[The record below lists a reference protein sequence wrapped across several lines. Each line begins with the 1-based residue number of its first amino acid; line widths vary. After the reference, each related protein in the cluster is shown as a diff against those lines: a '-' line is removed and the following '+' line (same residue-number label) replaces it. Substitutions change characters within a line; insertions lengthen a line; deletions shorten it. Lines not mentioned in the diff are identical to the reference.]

1 MIKIGNIFVNLSTIT
16 RIEDRQVTFTDG
28 RSIIFTEPE
37 LQDILAA
44 LFNEPRKE
52 DAKVD
57 GNDTV
62 PNRNRTN
69 KPKRVSK

>member
-1 MIKIGNIFVNLSTIT
+1 MIKIGNKYINLSTIT

-28 RSIIFTEPE
+28 RNIVFTEPE

-62 PNRNRTN
+62 PNRNRVN

>member
-1 MIKIGNIFVNLSTIT
+1 MIKIGNSYINVSMIT
-16 RIEDRQVTFTDG
+16 RIVDRTVYFSDG
-28 RSIIFTEPE
+28 KTEVYTEPE
-37 LQDILAA
+37 LQVILAE
-44 LFNEPRKE
+44 LFNEPRTE

-62 PNRNRTN
+62 SNRNRTN

>member
-1 MIKIGNIFVNLSTIT
+1 MIKIGNSYINLETIT
-16 RIEDRQVTFTDG
+16 RIVDRTVYFSDG
-28 RSIIFTEPE
+28 KTEVYTEPE

-62 PNRNRTN
+62 PNRNRIN

>member
-1 MIKIGNIFVNLSTIT
+1 MIKIGNSYINLETIT
-16 RIEDRQVTFTDG
+16 RIVDRTVYFSDG
-28 RSIIFTEPE
+28 RTEVYTEPE
-37 LQDILAA
+37 LQDILTA

-69 KPKRVSK
+69 KSKRVSK